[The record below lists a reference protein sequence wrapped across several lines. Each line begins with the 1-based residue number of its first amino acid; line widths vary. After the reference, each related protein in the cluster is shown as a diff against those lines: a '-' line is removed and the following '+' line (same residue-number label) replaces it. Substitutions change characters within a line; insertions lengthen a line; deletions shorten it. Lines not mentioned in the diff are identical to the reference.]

1 MKKKN
6 LRNKLW
12 TLVLFLI
19 KFNLLAIPMYLV
31 IFLNFSYPPLQNF
44 LTELTYRNLNL
55 LGYHSSLVAS
65 PESEVPLIYF
75 SDNFPKVQISWDSTG
90 WKSMYALLALTLATP
105 LSNLKRKAKFLI
117 IGIPAIFLLNYLR
130 IITTILISLNF
141 GIQCFEIVHTLLW
154 REGLILIIILL
165 WYIWLRK
172 QNIIKKLML

>member
-1 MKKKN
+1 MKKKV

-19 KFNLLAIPMYLV
+19 KFNLLAIPMYLA
-31 IFLNFSYPPLQNF
+31 IFSNLSYPPLQNF

-55 LGYHSSLVAS
+55 FGYHSSLVAS

-105 LSNLKRKAKFLI
+105 PSDLKRKSRFLV

-141 GIQCFEIVHTLLW
+141 GIQYFEVVHTFLW
-154 REGLILIIILL
+154 REGLILAVIIFWYL
-165 WYIWLRK
+165 WLKKVKY
-172 QNIIKKLML
+172 NIGQK